1 MEKEEWKT
9 MARLRGLSKFGELL
23 IECSTSGDY
32 SSVFA
37 SLKDMPPSTVDVEI
51 RCLEIPISITDD
63 SGMERKDKPILLKY
77 FLQAMTFQ
85 LDKKVD
91 YELVQAF
98 LSLFLKIHSE
108 MIMKDPDPD
117 LVTECSHLYHK
128 LILSWES
135 LDDTMKKSLCI
146 INYLRSAVI

>member
-1 MEKEEWKT
+1 
-9 MARLRGLSKFGELL
+9 MARLRGLSRFGELL

-32 SSVFA
+32 SSVFV
-37 SLKDMPPSTVDVEI
+37 SLKDMGPSAVDVEL

-63 SGMERKDKPILLKY
+63 LDTERKEKPILLKY
-77 FLQAMTFQ
+77 FLQAISFQ
-85 LDKKVD
+85 LDKKTD

-108 MIMKDPDPD
+108 TIMKDAD
-117 LVTECSHLYHK
+117 LVTECSDLYHK